1 MILTNDE
8 NYLLIMDICHTKDS
22 SDISQ
27 LYSLFEFHT
36 EKFIKNERDINI
48 LYYNIKQTETMLNN
62 KINNIDYVT
71 NFIILILLII
81 LIIITIINV

>member
-1 MILTNDE
+1 ME
-8 NYLLIMDICHTKDS
+8 VCHSKDS
-22 SDISQ
+22 SDISE
-27 LYSLFEFHT
+27 LYSLLEFHT

-48 LYYNIKQTETMLNN
+48 LFHNMKDTETMLNN

-71 NFIILILLII
+71 NFIILILFII

>member
-1 MILTNDE
+1 MEL
-8 NYLLIMDICHTKDS
+8 CHSKDS
-22 SDISQ
+22 SDISEI
-27 LYSLFEFHT
+27 YSLLEFHT

-48 LYYNIKQTETMLNN
+48 LFHNIKDAETMLNN
-62 KINNIDYVT
+62 KINNSDYVI

>member
-1 MILTNDE
+1 
-8 NYLLIMDICHTKDS
+8 MDICDTKDS

-36 EKFIKNERDINI
+36 EQYIMIERDINI
-48 LYYNIKQTETMLNN
+48 LFHNIKHTETMLNN

-71 NFIILILLII
+71 NFIILILFII

>member
-1 MILTNDE
+1 
-8 NYLLIMDICHTKDS
+8 MDICHTKDS

-36 EKFIKNERDINI
+36 EKFIKIERDINI
-48 LYYNIKQTETMLNN
+48 LFHNIKHTETMLNN

-71 NFIILILLII
+71 NFIILILFII
-81 LIIITIINV
+81 LVIITISHV

>member
-1 MILTNDE
+1 ME
-8 NYLLIMDICHTKDS
+8 VCHSKDS
-22 SDISQ
+22 SDISE
-27 LYSLFEFHT
+27 LYSLLEFHT

-48 LYYNIKQTETMLNN
+48 LFHNMKDTETMLNN

-71 NFIILILLII
+71 NFLILILLII